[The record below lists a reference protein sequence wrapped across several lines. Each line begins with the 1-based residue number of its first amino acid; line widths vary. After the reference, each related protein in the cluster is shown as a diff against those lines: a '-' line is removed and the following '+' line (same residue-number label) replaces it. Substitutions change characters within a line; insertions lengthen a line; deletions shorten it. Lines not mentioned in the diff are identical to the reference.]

1 MVEKIT
7 NPAIVDFLKMNFPG
21 SGFVDGLKIKYRS
34 YICPFIQ
41 LLSFIKPGEKV
52 GDIGC
57 GSGQFLLLASHFAKP
72 ASVYG
77 IEIHDRLIQN
87 AKALFARQT
96 FTDHTFET
104 FDGSHLPDKLGD
116 MDVIFLIDVLHHV
129 PKSFQEGF
137 IQNICSLMKPGAR
150 LILKD
155 IDQSNPLVLF
165 NKMHDLIFA
174 GEIGHELSMK
184 KAENLLRTNG
194 MNIIEEHKRTMY
206 VYPHYTFVAE
216 KP

>member
-7 NPAIVDFLKMNFPG
+7 NPAIVNFLKMNFPG
-21 SGFVDGLKIKYRS
+21 AGFVDGLKIKYRS

-41 LLSFIKPGEKV
+41 LLSFIRPGDKV

-72 ASVYG
+72 SSVYG
-77 IEIHDRLIQN
+77 IEIQDRLIQN
-87 AKALFARQT
+87 AKALFARQP
-96 FTDHTFET
+96 FTAHTFET
-104 FDGSHLPDKLGD
+104 FDGSQLPAKLGD
-116 MDVIFLIDVLHHV
+116 MDVIFLVDVLHHV
-129 PKSFQEGF
+129 PKQHQVSF
-137 IQNICSLMKPGAR
+137 IQKICAIMKPGAR
-150 LILKD
+150 FILKD
-155 IDQSNPLVLF
+155 IDRSSPLVLF

-184 KAENLLRTNG
+184 NAANLLRTNG